1 MYKYLN
7 PQYVSSITQYYS
19 VNYNLLH
26 KASIMK
32 FKNEE
37 LGRLHKEAIQP

>member
-7 PQYVSSITQYYS
+7 PKYISSITQ
-19 VNYNLLH
+19 YNLLH
-26 KASIMK
+26 KASVMK

-37 LGRLHKEAIQP
+37 LGHLHKEAIQS